1 MPALADSLSLGQI
14 AVDYV
19 SFLAWFAAGGAVGF
33 RNVVLR
39 ASTLASTP
47 ASPRARILDIGA
59 RRAAVVGL
67 FGAALL
73 MAHVLFTTLQTATVD
88 RRAWSHVLV
97 AKGAVAGS
105 GLALSSVALVGF
117 GLAAR
122 RLRAGWPLATAAVLA
137 MSLRAAATGEWLR
150 LVDPIH
156 QLAASLWL
164 GTLLLLVAVGL
175 PAALDAELS
184 GQERGRAVADMVEAF
199 SPLALVAAS
208 GLALSGV
215 VTAWRHLH
223 YFAALWTTP
232 YGWTLI
238 LKLCVVGAVVGLG
251 AWNWRRVRPALGT
264 EEAAHRLRRSATAEL
279 ALSALVLAITAV
291 LLSVPSPPKVPPL

>member
-1 MPALADSLSLGQI
+1 
-14 AVDYV
+14 
-19 SFLAWFAAGGAVGF
+19 
-33 RNVVLR
+33 
-39 ASTLASTP
+39 
-47 ASPRARILDIGA
+47 
-59 RRAAVVGL
+59 
-67 FGAALL
+67 
-73 MAHVLFTTLQTATVD
+73 
-88 RRAWSHVLV
+88 
-97 AKGAVAGS
+97 
-105 GLALSSVALVGF
+105 
-117 GLAAR
+117 
-122 RLRAGWPLATAAVLA
+122 
-137 MSLRAAATGEWLR
+137 
-150 LVDPIH
+150 
-156 QLAASLWL
+156 
-164 GTLLLLVAVGL
+164 LLVAVGL